1 MDVGRFLDLYVSETQ
16 DHVRLLQRSLLRLDA
31 DRDGH
36 ALTEAFRAVHTLK
49 GMSAAMGHGRVAALA
64 HELEDRL
71 DELRGRTPA
80 SAEDVDAML
89 LRADELERAIAAAI
103 DGNSVLDESDLL
115 RPARS
120 AQHAAPTGPAERPIE
135 ADLPAVDAHVAR
147 VVLCEDAPL
156 KAARALLIVRALD
169 GMPGVLGTYPDHFD
183 TDFAGTLDIY
193 LDDTFDAAA
202 IEVAVTA
209 VGDVDRV
216 RFIDRAG
223 TPRAGAG
230 AAHQTARLPQL
241 RVNSERLDGLAD
253 GIGELSVLFGRLAR
267 DGAEPVLA
275 GSLAATVDR
284 MAVVIHELQHDV
296 LELRMV
302 RVREA
307 FERLPR
313 VVRDASRALG
323 KEVDLVLTG
332 DDVEMDRT
340 ILEEIGEPLV
350 HLLRNAVD
358 HGIEPP
364 EERTAIGKP
373 ARGRIDVEAARERSS
388 VRIVVSDDGRG
399 IDAAA
404 VVEHARRIGLL
415 APTAEIDLTSEEVLR
430 LVSQAGFS
438 TAGTVST
445 VSGRGV
451 GMDVVVS
458 RIRALGGA
466 IDMQT
471 VHGAGTTFNIRLPI
485 TLALVHALRVRVGDD
500 EFAVPLTHI
509 GEVVELAGTVAIASA
524 GETVQVR
531 GETMPLVRL
540 RRVLRLEGDD
550 DEHAAIVAESGGR
563 RAALAV
569 DGLVGRE
576 QILVKSFDA
585 AAGMLPYFSGAAL
598 LGDGQPVLVLDP
610 LSVI

>member
-1 MDVGRFLDLYVSETQ
+1 MKAV
-16 DHVRLLQRSLLRLDA
+16 
-31 DRDGH
+31 
-36 ALTEAFRAVHTLK
+36 RAVLIMRALEAHPGIL
-49 GMSAAMGHGRVAALA
+49 GAEPAAF
-64 HELEDRL
+64 
-71 DELRGRTPA
+71 
-80 SAEDVDAML
+80 
-89 LRADELERAIAAAI
+89 
-103 DGNSVLDESDLL
+103 DESFDGEF
-115 RPARS
+115 S
-120 AQHAAPTGPAERPIE
+120 VHCGDG
-135 ADLPAVDAHVAR
+135 ADLAAVEACIR
-147 VVLCEDAPL
+147 
-156 KAARALLIVRALD
+156 R
-169 GMPGVLGTYPDHFD
+169 
-183 TDFAGTLDIY
+183 
-193 LDDTFDAAA
+193 
-202 IEVAVTA
+202 
-209 VGDVDRV
+209 VGDVDSV
-216 RFIDRAG
+216 TVITAEPADRSATATAG
-223 TPRAGAG
+223 MSG
-230 AAHQTARLPQL
+230 TALHGTHL
-241 RVNSERLDGLAD
+241 RIPAERLDGLAD

>member
-1 MDVGRFLDLYVSETQ
+1 
-16 DHVRLLQRSLLRLDA
+16 
-31 DRDGH
+31 
-36 ALTEAFRAVHTLK
+36 
-49 GMSAAMGHGRVAALA
+49 
-64 HELEDRL
+64 
-71 DELRGRTPA
+71 
-80 SAEDVDAML
+80 
-89 LRADELERAIAAAI
+89 
-103 DGNSVLDESDLL
+103 
-115 RPARS
+115 
-120 AQHAAPTGPAERPIE
+120 
-135 ADLPAVDAHVAR
+135 
-147 VVLCEDAPL
+147 
-156 KAARALLIVRALD
+156 
-169 GMPGVLGTYPDHFD
+169 
-183 TDFAGTLDIY
+183 
-193 LDDTFDAAA
+193 
-202 IEVAVTA
+202 
-209 VGDVDRV
+209 
-216 RFIDRAG
+216 
-223 TPRAGAG
+223 
-230 AAHQTARLPQL
+230 
-241 RVNSERLDGLAD
+241 
-253 GIGELSVLFGRLAR
+253 
-267 DGAEPVLA
+267 
-275 GSLAATVDR
+275 
-284 MAVVIHELQHDV
+284 
-296 LELRMV
+296 
-302 RVREA
+302 
-307 FERLPR
+307 
-313 VVRDASRALG
+313 
-323 KEVDLVLTG
+323 
-332 DDVEMDRT
+332 
-340 ILEEIGEPLV
+340 
-350 HLLRNAVD
+350 
-358 HGIEPP
+358 
-364 EERTAIGKP
+364 
-373 ARGRIDVEAARERSS
+373 
-388 VRIVVSDDGRG
+388 
-399 IDAAA
+399 

>member
-120 AQHAAPTGPAERPIE
+120 ARHAAPTGPAERPIE

-313 VVRDASRALG
+313 VSCAMHHAPWARKSTLCSRVMTSKWTAPSSRRSASRWCTCCATRWIT
-323 KEVDLVLTG
+323 VSN
-332 DDVEMDRT
+332 R
-340 ILEEIGEPLV
+340 
-350 HLLRNAVD
+350 R
-358 HGIEPP
+358 
-364 EERTAIGKP
+364 R
-373 ARGRIDVEAARERSS
+373 S
-388 VRIVVSDDGRG
+388 VRR
-399 IDAAA
+399 
-404 VVEHARRIGLL
+404 
-415 APTAEIDLTSEEVLR
+415 
-430 LVSQAGFS
+430 
-438 TAGTVST
+438 
-445 VSGRGV
+445 
-451 GMDVVVS
+451 
-458 RIRALGGA
+458 
-466 IDMQT
+466 
-471 VHGAGTTFNIRLPI
+471 
-485 TLALVHALRVRVGDD
+485 
-500 EFAVPLTHI
+500 
-509 GEVVELAGTVAIASA
+509 
-524 GETVQVR
+524 
-531 GETMPLVRL
+531 
-540 RRVLRLEGDD
+540 
-550 DEHAAIVAESGGR
+550 
-563 RAALAV
+563 
-569 DGLVGRE
+569 
-576 QILVKSFDA
+576 
-585 AAGMLPYFSGAAL
+585 
-598 LGDGQPVLVLDP
+598 
-610 LSVI
+610 